1 LPPLTLSPRL
11 LDAVRA
17 STRPTHD
24 ALERRLDLASGG
36 WTRATYAAFLRATLA
51 VAAPIEAAVDAHL
64 QPLFD
69 STLGLRPRA
78 ERLRHD
84 LHSIGASI
92 DVGEAPA
99 LPPVAGV
106 AAALGAAY
114 VLHGSLLGGR
124 GIAASLEEE
133 IGLSRDSLTYLAPP
147 HLALGASWRAFTA
160 ALDAFGHSASPIER
174 DAVVVTAQRTFASF
188 DAAFT
193 REGFA

>member
-1 LPPLTLSPRL
+1 LPSLTLSPRL

-17 STRPTHD
+17 STRLTHH
-24 ALERRLDLASGG
+24 ALERRLDLASGR
-36 WTRATYAAFLRATLA
+36 WTRATYTAFLRATLA
-51 VAAPIEAAVDAHL
+51 VAAPIEVALDAHL

-84 LHSIGASI
+84 LRSLGAVT

-99 LPPVAGV
+99 LPPIAGV

-124 GIAASLEEE
+124 GIAAALEEE
-133 IGLSRDSLTYLAPP
+133 LGLSRDSLTYLAPP
-147 HLALGASWRAFTA
+147 DLALGPSWRSFTA
-160 ALDAFGHSASPIER
+160 VLDAFGHSASPIER
-174 DAVVVTAQRTFASF
+174 EQVVTTAERMFASF